1 MVEAKKT
8 PMEYRYLGNSG
19 LKVSVFSFGNW
30 LNSNKPEDYEITK
43 EAMKLCFEHGVNF
56 FDTAEFYG
64 NGQAE
69 TIMGRAFKEL
79 GFKREEIVVSTK
91 ILRSGNGINDTFLSR
106 KHIIEGLNNCLK
118 RLQLDYVDVLFC
130 HRPDFDTPLEETCRA
145 MSWCIDN
152 NKALYWGTSEWPADR
167 ISKAV
172 EICNQLGL
180 HKPIVEQPQYSM
192 FFRDPFE
199 KDYRRI
205 FSEYKYGSTIW
216 SPLAGGILTGKYN
229 DGNVPEGSRFDSYSS
244 NSFINASWMKYF
256 GEGKKEGTIKKL
268 NALGDLAKELG
279 FTQAQLA
286 LAWAIA
292 NTDVSTCILGFTK
305 LSQVE
310 ENLKALELY
319 YKWTPEIE
327 KKVRTII
334 DNEPEVTIDWRTWNP
349 LQQRRDAALKTPGTQ

>member
-172 EICNQLGL
+172 EICN
-180 HKPIVEQPQYSM
+180 
-192 FFRDPFE
+192 
-199 KDYRRI
+199 
-205 FSEYKYGSTIW
+205 
-216 SPLAGGILTGKYN
+216 
-229 DGNVPEGSRFDSYSS
+229 
-244 NSFINASWMKYF
+244 
-256 GEGKKEGTIKKL
+256 
-268 NALGDLAKELG
+268 
-279 FTQAQLA
+279 
-286 LAWAIA
+286 
-292 NTDVSTCILGFTK
+292 
-305 LSQVE
+305 
-310 ENLKALELY
+310 
-319 YKWTPEIE
+319 
-327 KKVRTII
+327 
-334 DNEPEVTIDWRTWNP
+334 
-349 LQQRRDAALKTPGTQ
+349 